1 MFNPHCANHQYVTD
15 MAKSAA
21 VIIKNCPDANTNELQ
36 ELFGRRVHELM
47 RFRSHTVNTD
57 W

>member
-1 MFNPHCANHQYVTD
+1 MFNPHCVNHQYITD

-21 VIIKNCPDANTNELQ
+21 VIIKNCPDANTNDLQ
-36 ELFGRRVHELM
+36 ECFAKRVHELM
-47 RFRSHTVNTD
+47 RFRSHNVNTD